1 MHSVSV
7 EETIND
13 EQIDKFIAYHCE
25 RFAFDKDNVRV
36 FYCEGIKTYKFVPCG
51 DLLDDSLY
59 SGFYLIDKNM
69 QLKYKYDISSGDK
82 PCTLNTHINT
92 STKVG
97 DLFIFKK
104 AFTLYNQ
111 KANKI
116 IYFKPITKKTQLK
129 DIIEYIQFIFGKD
142 VKIQNIWYVKKSFL
156 KSINKGKSK
165 KPIRHNNHSF
175 ALTYLFLVYILFC
188 FMALAY
194 IVFVSNRSA
203 NTHQSPNKK
212 ISLIKYDK
220 DTYLGIIRFLNLLKN
235 KKIQIQSISL
245 RKNKLNVTLISKSNK
260 TLLKFVTK
268 HKKKIKLKNIRKV
281 GKVYIM
287 DIIYAF

>member
-1 MHSVSV
+1 MAYSVSV
-7 EETIND
+7 EEQIND

-25 RFAFDKDNVRV
+25 RFAFDKDSVRV
-36 FYCEGIKTYKFVPCG
+36 FYCEGIKTYEFVPCS
-51 DLLDDSLY
+51 DLLDESLY
-59 SGFYLIDKNM
+59 SGFYLIDKNT
-69 QLKYKYDISSGDK
+69 QIKYKYDISNVDK
-82 PCTLNTHINT
+82 PCILNTHINT

-97 DLFIFKK
+97 DLFVFKK
-104 AFTLYNQ
+104 AFTLYSQ

-142 VKIQNIWYVKKSFL
+142 VTIQKIWYVKKSFL

-165 KPIRHNNHSF
+165 KHKKHNNHSF
-175 ALTYLFLVYILFC
+175 AITYLFLVYILFC
-188 FMALAY
+188 FMALMY
-194 IVFVSNRSA
+194 IVFVSTSA
-203 NTHQSPNKK
+203 NTYQSQKKK
-212 ISLIKYDK
+212 INQIKYDK
-220 DTYLGIIRFLNLLKN
+220 DIYLGIIRFLNLLKN

-245 RKNKLNVTLISKSNK
+245 RKNKLNATLSSKSDK

-281 GKVYIM
+281 GKVYIV